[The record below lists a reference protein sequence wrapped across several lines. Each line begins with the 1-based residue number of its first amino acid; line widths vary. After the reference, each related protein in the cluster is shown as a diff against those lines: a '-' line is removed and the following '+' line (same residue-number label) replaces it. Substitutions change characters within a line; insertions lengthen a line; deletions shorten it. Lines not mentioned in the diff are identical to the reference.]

1 MKRFLVVA
9 VALVALV
16 ALVVAGLIGYWI
28 ASRSK
33 SASSTAQTASASE
46 RKVLYWYDPMEPGT
60 HYSHAGISAMG
71 MQLVPKYAGEG
82 GTETGAVKINPE
94 VLENFGV
101 RTQAVEVGRLADAVD
116 VPGRVAWDQDLAVTV
131 SARTAITIEK
141 LDVRVPFTEVKAGQ
155 PLAQVLAPEW
165 SAAANEYFA
174 LAGANSKYARALR
187 EDARRRLHAL
197 GMDAATIRG
206 LRAGSGT
213 ITLRAPADGVVSMLD
228 VREGQQVNAGNPLMT
243 INGLDQVWIEAAVP
257 QAQTAGIEAGTPV
270 TVTVSA
276 LPGETFHGTVE
287 ALLPD
292 VDPTTRTQQTRI
304 VLQNPKHEL
313 APGMFAEVA
322 IAGTPGA
329 AHPLAP
335 VEALISDGIDTR
347 VIEALGNG
355 SFKPVRVRTGRSANG
370 MTEILAGLHGGE
382 RVVTSGQFL
391 IDSEASLSGALQ
403 RLDSGQSPSSSSM
416 PSPAATAGNSMPGM
430 PMNMPMPAS
439 TSGDQPSSAGTAESQ
454 SMAGMQMNA
463 PVPAPSPSSSAPSSA
478 ATKSHGKPGMP
489 MNMPM
494 PASSSSGGDQP

>member
-1 MKRFLVVA
+1 MKRLFVFA
-9 VALVALV
+9 GALVALV
-16 ALVVAGLIGYWI
+16 LAGFIGYWI

-33 SASSTAQTASASE
+33 SPSSTAQSAPASSE
-46 RKVLYWYDPMEPGT
+46 RKVLYWYDPMQPET
-60 HYSHAGISAMG
+60 HYSHPGMSSMG
-71 MQLVPKYAGEG
+71 MKLVPKYAGEG
-82 GTETGAVKINPE
+82 GAETGIVKINPE

-101 RTQAVEVGRLADAVD
+101 RTQTVEVGRLADAVK
-116 VPGRVAWDQDLAVTV
+116 VPGRVAWNQDLAVTV
-131 SARTAITIEK
+131 SARTAITFEK
-141 LDVRVPFTEVKAGQ
+141 LDVRAPFTQVKAGQ
-155 PLAQVLAPEW
+155 PLAEVLAPEW

-174 LAGANSKYARALR
+174 LAGAKSKYARALH
-187 EDARRRLHAL
+187 EDARMRLHAL
-197 GMDAATIRG
+197 GMDDATIRG

-213 ITLRAPADGVVSMLD
+213 ITLRAPADGVVSALD

-243 INGLDQVWIEAAVP
+243 INGLDPVWVEAAVP

-322 IAGTPGA
+322 IASAQSA
-329 AHPLAP
+329 ARPLVP
-335 VEALISDGIDTR
+335 IEALISDGIDTR

-355 SFKPVRVRTGRSANG
+355 SFKPVRVRTGRSSSG

-403 RLDSGQSPSSSSM
+403 RLGTSGESPVKPEFSA
-416 PSPAATAGNSMPGM
+416 PAPLPPAKGSNTMPGM
-430 PMNMPMPAS
+430 AMPPAS
-439 TSGDQPSSAGTAESQ
+439 STKA
-454 SMAGMQMNA
+454 
-463 PVPAPSPSSSAPSSA
+463 SPSSSASS
-478 ATKSHGKPGMP
+478 SMSG
-489 MNMPM
+489 MPM
-494 PASSSSGGDQP
+494 PASSGAQP

>member
-1 MKRFLVVA
+1 MKRLLVFA
-9 VALVALV
+9 GALVALV
-16 ALVVAGLIGYWI
+16 LAGFIGYWI

-33 SASSTAQTASASE
+33 SPSSTAQSAPTSE
-46 RKVLYWYDPMEPGT
+46 RKVLYWYDPMQPET
-60 HYSHAGISAMG
+60 HYSHSGMSSMG
-71 MQLVPKYAGEG
+71 MKLVPKYAEG
-82 GTETGAVKINPE
+82 SGTAAGVVKINPE
-94 VLENFGV
+94 ALENLGV
-101 RTQAVEVGRLADAVD
+101 RTATVKVGRLADSVS
-116 VPGRVAWDQDLAVTV
+116 VPGRVAWNQDLAVTV
-131 SARTAITIEK
+131 SARTDIMIEK
-141 LDVRVPFTEVKAGQ
+141 LNVRVPFTQVKAGQ
-155 PLAQVLAPEW
+155 PLAEVLAPEW

-174 LAGANSKYARALR
+174 LAGAKSKYARALR
-187 EDARRRLHAL
+187 EDARMRLRAL
-197 GMDAATIRG
+197 GMDDATIRG

-213 ITLRAPADGVVSMLD
+213 ITLRAPADGVVSALD

-243 INGLDQVWIEAAVP
+243 INGLDQVWVEAAVP

-322 IAGTPGA
+322 IASAQSA
-329 AHPLAP
+329 ARPLVP
-335 VEALISDGIDTR
+335 IEALISDGIDTR

-355 SFKPVRVRTGRSANG
+355 SFKPVRVRTGRSSSG
-370 MTEILAGLHGGE
+370 MTEIPAGLHGGE

-403 RLDSGQSPSSSSM
+403 RLDAGHAGSGNAMPSS
-416 PSPAATAGNSMPGM
+416 ATTTDNGM

-439 TSGDQPSSAGTAESQ
+439 TSGGHPSSAGTTKSQ
-454 SMAGMQMNA
+454 GMTGMQMSA
-463 PVPAPSPSSSAPSSA
+463 PVPASSPGNSAPSSG
-478 ATKSHGKPGMP
+478 ATNSHGMHGMKI
-489 MNMPM
+489 PM
-494 PASSSSGGDQP
+494 PAASASSSDGDRP